1 MQPAS
6 SCTQGSADTCRAY
19 RQVGLTGQAL
29 YIMLHDSAVCQHQCL
44 HMPTILSF
52 QIKPRCSA
60 PCRGCL
66 ESCLI
71 AQAQRILRKK
81 ELQNSRRNANAVGVS
96 DRATVTVNELKKL
109 FPALGKQLI
118 QSKLVT
124 ECGCENIKA
133 SCRQPI

>member
-1 MQPAS
+1 M
-6 SCTQGSADTCRAY
+6 
-19 RQVGLTGQAL
+19 
-29 YIMLHDSAVCQHQCL
+29 
-44 HMPTILSF
+44 
-52 QIKPRCSA
+52 
-60 PCRGCL
+60 
-66 ESCLI
+66 I

-133 SCRQPI
+133 SCQQPSNSGTHCSAPMTEHSTSFGQRKQKQLIASYLQFTCC

>member
-1 MQPAS
+1 M
-6 SCTQGSADTCRAY
+6 
-19 RQVGLTGQAL
+19 
-29 YIMLHDSAVCQHQCL
+29 
-44 HMPTILSF
+44 
-52 QIKPRCSA
+52 
-60 PCRGCL
+60 

-133 SCRQPI
+133 SCRQPCKIRLTLLSAFDKENGQGLWQSKSPQGATCFHSSLQ

>member
-1 MQPAS
+1 M
-6 SCTQGSADTCRAY
+6 
-19 RQVGLTGQAL
+19 
-29 YIMLHDSAVCQHQCL
+29 
-44 HMPTILSF
+44 
-52 QIKPRCSA
+52 
-60 PCRGCL
+60 
-66 ESCLI
+66 I

-133 SCRQPI
+133 SCRQPCTPGTLCSAPLTGQAVRDYGKATLLGGRGG